1 MSDLVAP
8 PTAVTWREVCAGV
21 WRVQDSCDVYA
32 LMGPRGAVI
41 VDAGRGTWLDKVS
54 DLPGAPVALVCTRFY
69 RDHSSGAVRAAAAG
83 IPVYV
88 SEYEESIFAGL
99 LSHHQ
104 QRLLDCTL
112 QGAGKFGHRGLH
124 RSW

>member
-8 PTAVTWREVCAGV
+8 PTAVTRREVCGGV
-21 WRVQDSCDVYA
+21 WRAQDSCNVYA

-41 VDAGRGTWLDKVS
+41 VDADTGAWLDKVS
-54 DLPGAPVALVCTRFY
+54 DLPGAPVALVCTHFY

-88 SEYEESIFAGL
+88 SEYEDSIFADPL
-99 LSHHQ
+99 THHQ

-112 QGAGKFGHRGLH
+112 HIC
-124 RSW
+124 